1 MARID
6 KVVMAVRATAGTAL
20 SGLQAVKLDAGGS
33 VVPSGTAD
41 AFGVTCPGG
50 TIAAGAPVAIL
61 LRGEVIEFSGA
72 AATDYYAVT
81 GGGTIGTATGGTRIG
96 KTVEASRLVVTM

>member
-6 KVVMAVRATAGTAL
+6 KVVQVIRATAGTAL

-41 AFGVTCPGG
+41 ALGVTCPAG

-61 LRGEVIEFSGA
+61 TRGEIVEFGGA
-72 AATDYYAVT
+72 AATGYYAVT
-81 GGGTIGTATGGTRIG
+81 GGGTIGTATGGSYIG
-96 KTVEASRLVVTM
+96 TTVEASRLVVLM